1 MELEIKATIADD
13 IFFLLMNNLSKKEF
27 KKFVIKNPDDDG
39 TINTEL
45 GSKLYYG
52 IEDILDG
59 YSHIRK
65 AY

>member
-1 MELEIKATIADD
+1 MVLEIKATIADD
-13 IFFLLMNNLSKKEF
+13 IFFLLMDNLSEKES
-27 KKFVIKNPDDDG
+27 KKFVIDNPDDDG

-52 IEDILDG
+52 IEDILDE

-65 AY
+65 A

>member
-13 IFFLLMNNLSKKEF
+13 IFFLLMDNLSEKES
-27 KKFVIKNPDDDG
+27 KKFVIDNPDDDG

-52 IEDILDG
+52 IEDILDE

-65 AY
+65 A